1 MSKSINLIL
10 ILFFLSQISAL
21 DVKLSYQGKNNTII
35 NKTILNST
43 ETTQPNEFFNAK
55 KLFTS
60 SSCQCNSI
68 SDLFFVSPETN
79 LINFTINTSSND
91 NSLDLKNHNLYIN
104 SQKINSIYSLQKID
118 NQFYKLQINT
128 ICKNPNFLFDKKQ
141 KYKAIYKI
149 ESYSSKNE
157 EYNNND
163 MFAVLNF
170 TFNFNKTEYNFSFL
184 KFCFFDEKW
193 KSVLSAGITFLVAVM
208 YVYFSTAI
216 ELNFKSVKEAQKSTN
231 VKWYHILIYGF
242 VASCML
248 LIIYFFKKYIVF
260 IFNILMAYEVF
271 ICGFYTVLFFIRK
284 IGKKFLNPLTH
295 KKLRKFRSENNF
307 FNKIK
312 SYCKINTYDI
322 ISIILNMTLVIFY
335 YSTKS
340 WLLNDILC
348 FFLSFTFLSILILK
362 SFMLCFLLLFVFFI
376 YDTFWVFYS
385 DKIFSENV
393 MVKAATSMNI
403 PIKIEM
409 PIIFSQNPIKDCML
423 LGMGD
428 IVLPGVIIKYCHRF
442 DLMKKKIDKSYK
454 GKFYLFNILL
464 YVVSLILAMLMMF
477 VFDHSQPV
485 LFYISPIFI
494 LGLMGKA
501 IYEGCFIDF
510 WNGLKVFKKKNKK
523 IMDDTNNIRD
533 GLNNNKDDNEK
544 KDEDEEDDEEEEEE
558 EEDYHKNEG
567 IRQETELQKIKN

>member
-1 MSKSINLIL
+1 MSKSINLFL
-10 ILFFLSQISAL
+10 LLSFLSHISTL
-21 DVKLSYQGKNNTII
+21 DVNLNIHGKNNTII
-35 NKTILNST
+35 NNTILNST
-43 ETTQPNEFFNAK
+43 KTNQANELFNAK

-60 SSCQCNSI
+60 SSCQCNSV
-68 SDLFFVSPETN
+68 SDLFFVGPKTN

-91 NSLDLKNHNLYIN
+91 NSLLLENHNLYIN
-104 SQKINSIYSLQKID
+104 SEKINSEYSLQKID
-118 NQFYKLQINT
+118 NQFYKLQINP
-128 ICKNPNFLFDKKQ
+128 ICKNPNYLLDEKQ
-141 KYKAIYKI
+141 KYKAIYKT

-157 EYNNND
+157 QYNNND

-170 TFNFNKTEYNFSFL
+170 TFTFNKTDYHFSFI
-184 KFCFFDEKW
+184 KFCSFDPKW
-193 KSVLSAGITFLVAVM
+193 KNIVSAGITFLVAVL

-216 ELNFKSVKEAQKSTN
+216 ELNFKSVKEAQKTAN
-231 VKWYHILIYGF
+231 IKWYHILIYGL

-248 LIIYFFKKYIVF
+248 LTIYFFKKYIIF
-260 IFNILMAYEVF
+260 IFNLLMAYEVF
-271 ICGFYTVLFFIRK
+271 ICGFYTVLFYIRK
-284 IGKKFLNPLTH
+284 IGKKFLSPLTH

-307 FNKIK
+307 LNKIK

-322 ISIILNMTLVIFY
+322 ISIILNIILVIFY
-335 YSTKS
+335 YVTKS

-393 MVKAATSMNI
+393 MVKAATSLNI

-428 IVLPGVIIKYCHRF
+428 IVLPGIIIKYCHRF
-442 DLMKKKIDKSYK
+442 DSMKKKIDKSYK
-454 GKFYLFNILL
+454 GGFFLFNILL
-464 YVVSLILAMLMMF
+464 YVISLILAMLMMF

-494 LGLMGKA
+494 FGLMGKA
-501 IYEGCFIDF
+501 FYDGCFMDF
-510 WNGLKVFKKKNKK
+510 WNGLKVFKVKNKK
-523 IMDDTNNIRD
+523 NMDDTNNMHD
-533 GLNNNKDDNEK
+533 GLNNVKDDNEK
-544 KDEDEEDDEEEEEE
+544 KDEFEDDEEEEEE
-558 EEDYHKNEG
+558 EEESNKNERV
-567 IRQETELQKIKN
+567 RQETELQKIKH